1 MPIVIS
7 SLHPKGGV
15 GKSTTALCIAEC
27 ARVHEQQDV
36 LVLDTDPQGTSA
48 RWSQSAETGPL
59 VVHTPNVEQL
69 EAEIERLG
77 SAYELVVVDGSA
89 QLKGATGAV
98 IRLSDLVLLPVQ
110 PSPADVWATEPI
122 VQLIHDRREAVGSPA
137 AGFVVNRATPN
148 TNIADDVVDVL
159 ESMDL
164 PVLATLHQRVAFVEA
179 LVTGETPLTY
189 KPKGKA
195 ANEQNALYDA
205 AIELLATH
213 YA

>member
-1 MPIVIS
+1 MPLVIS

-15 GKSTTALCIAEC
+15 GKSTVSLCIAEC
-27 ARVHEQQDV
+27 ARVHDAQDV
-36 LVLDTDPQGTSA
+36 LILDTDPQGTSA
-48 RWSQSAETGPL
+48 RWSQSADAGPL

-77 SAYELVVVDGSA
+77 ASYELVVIDGSA

-122 VQLIHDRREAVGSPA
+122 VQLIHDRRKAVGSPA

-159 ESMDL
+159 EAMNL
-164 PVLATLHQRVAFVEA
+164 PVLTTLHQRVAFVEA
-179 LVTGETPLTY
+179 LVSGETPVTY
-189 KPKGKA
+189 RPKGKA
-195 ANEQNALYDA
+195 AQEQSQLYEAALDA
-205 AIELLATH
+205 LEQH